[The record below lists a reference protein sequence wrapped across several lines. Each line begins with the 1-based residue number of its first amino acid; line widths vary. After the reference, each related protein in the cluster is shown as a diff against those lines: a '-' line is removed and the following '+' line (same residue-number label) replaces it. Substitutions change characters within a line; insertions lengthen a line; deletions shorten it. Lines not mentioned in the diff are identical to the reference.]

1 MEKQGNGETA
11 SFEMLICRM
20 KIGMHCLTIN
30 SFSGRVICSYVII
43 TLLQVS
49 ILRMNF

>member
-11 SFEMLICRM
+11 SLEMLIHRM

-30 SFSGRVICSYVII
+30 SFNGRLMCSYVII
-43 TLLQVS
+43 TLL
-49 ILRMNF
+49 